1 LDAFSGKSK
10 RPRISISH
18 SLRSISQ
25 EHTMHLKHLL
35 SASAALTLALIGGML
50 AAPTAN
56 AGTVNE
62 PDTLTIAWLPNDS
75 SDALASMRDEIA
87 KAIAKATGKKVE
99 NKVTTDY
106 AIAIAALENGQAQ
119 IGWFGANEYLTSH
132 ARDPKVIP
140 LVVNTGPSGTLK
152 DALYYSRFV
161 VKKGDEAQYETNG
174 QFGIENIVGKRM
186 SFVSTNSTSGF
197 NMPAAAILGEFTK
210 QPKWKSLTKEDLAQG
225 GTGHFFSQV
234 MFGGSHQL
242 SLVNALM
249 GRSDVSA
256 VCDFLVTAYVNLISG
271 QDNTAGA
278 VYEIKKDANAPFSA
292 LGGKQFVIIKSIPV
306 LNPPVEVNSA
316 YLTDKTMSEITDVLT
331 SDAVAN
337 NPKIF
342 APTNSQSSDFQRP
355 ARFVKVTD
363 GWYDPMRKVLG
374 LE

>member
-1 LDAFSGKSK
+1 MKF
-10 RPRISISH
+10 
-18 SLRSISQ
+18 
-25 EHTMHLKHLL
+25 KHIL
-35 SASAALTLALIGGML
+35 SASALALSLSLIGGL
-50 AAPTAN
+50 ATAPA
-56 AGTVNE
+56 AHAASE

-99 NKVTTDY
+99 NKLTTDY

-161 VKKGDEAQYETNG
+161 VKKGNEKKYEADG
-174 QFGIENIVGKRM
+174 DLGIANIVGKRM
-186 SFVSTNSTSGF
+186 SFVSTSSTSGF
-197 NMPAAAILGEFTK
+197 NMPAAAIVGQFK
-210 QPKWKSLTKEDLAQG
+210 HDPKWKNLKFEDLTQG
-225 GTGHFFSQV
+225 GSGKFFKQV

-242 SLVNALM
+242 SLVNVLT

-256 VCDFLVTAYVNLISG
+256 VCDFLVTAYVNLESG
-271 QDNTAGA
+271 KDNTAGA
-278 VYEIKKDANAPFSA
+278 VYMVKKDAGAPFT
-292 LGGKQFVIIKSIPV
+292 GVRGKEFVIIKSIPV

-316 YLTDKTMSEITDVLT
+316 YLSEKTMKQIADVLT
-331 SDAVAN
+331 SDEVAN

-342 APTNSQSSDFQRP
+342 APAGSKASDFTRP
-355 ARFVKVTD
+355 ARFVKVSD
-363 GWYDPMRKVLG
+363 SWYDPMRKVLG
-374 LE
+374 IK

>member
-1 LDAFSGKSK
+1 
-10 RPRISISH
+10 
-18 SLRSISQ
+18 
-25 EHTMHLKHLL
+25 MHLKDVL
-35 SASAALTLALIGGML
+35 SARVVALSLALIGGAA
-50 AAPTAN
+50 AAPTAS
-56 AGTVNE
+56 AATVNE

-75 SDALASMRDEIA
+75 SDTLASMRDEIA

-99 NKVTTDY
+99 NKLTTDY

-132 ARDPKVIP
+132 ARDPKVVP

-161 VKKGDEAQYETNG
+161 VAKGNEKQYEADGTL
-174 QFGIENIVGKRM
+174 GIDNIVGKRM

-197 NMPAAAILGEFTK
+197 NMPAAAILGEFDK
-210 QPKWKSLTKEDLAQG
+210 QPKWKTLTKEDLAQG
-225 GTGHFFSQV
+225 GPGHFFSQV

-242 SLVNALM
+242 SLVNALT

-256 VCDFLVTAYVNLISG
+256 VCDFLVTAYVNLVSG
-271 QDNTAGA
+271 KDNTAGA
-278 VYEIKKDANAPFSA
+278 VYEIKKDAAAPFTA

-306 LNPPVEVNSA
+306 LNPPVEVNSG
-316 YLTDKTMSEITDVLT
+316 YLTQKTMKAIADVLS
-331 SDAVAN
+331 SDEVAN

-342 APTNSQSSDFQRP
+342 AATSQGSDFQKP

-363 GWYDPMRKVLG
+363 SWYDPMRKVLG
-374 LE
+374 IE

>member
-1 LDAFSGKSK
+1 
-10 RPRISISH
+10 
-18 SLRSISQ
+18 
-25 EHTMHLKHLL
+25 MHLRHNLA
-35 SASAALTLALIGGML
+35 ASAIALTLSLIGGISVASTAK
-50 AAPTAN
+50 AA
-56 AGTVNE
+56 TVNE
-62 PDTLTIAWLPNDS
+62 PDTITIAWLPNDS
-75 SDALASMRDEIA
+75 SDTLASMRDEIA

-99 NKVTTDY
+99 NKLTTDY

-140 LVVNTGPSGTLK
+140 LVVNTGPSGTLN

-161 VKKGDEAQYETNG
+161 VKKGNETQYETNG
-174 QFGIENIVGKRM
+174 QLGIDNIVDKRM

-210 QPKWKSLTKEDLAQG
+210 ESKWKNLTKEDLAQG
-225 GTGHFFSQV
+225 GPSHFFSQV

-242 SLVNALM
+242 SLVNVLTD
-249 GRSDVSA
+249 RSDVSA

-271 QDNTAGA
+271 KDNTTGA
-278 VYEIKKDANAPFSA
+278 VYAIKQDAAAPFST

-316 YLTDKTMSEITDVLT
+316 YLTDKTMNEITDVLT
-331 SDAVAN
+331 SDVVAN

-342 APTNSQSSDFQRP
+342 AATSQSPDFQRP

-363 GWYDPMRKVLG
+363 SWYDPMRKVLG
-374 LE
+374 IE

>member
-1 LDAFSGKSK
+1 
-10 RPRISISH
+10 
-18 SLRSISQ
+18 
-25 EHTMHLKHLL
+25 MHLKRVL
-35 SASAALTLALIGGML
+35 SAGALALTLSLIGGIST
-50 AAPTAN
+50 APAAN
-56 AGTVNE
+56 AATFKE

-75 SDALASMRDEIA
+75 SDTLASMRDEIA

-99 NKVTTDY
+99 NKLTTDY

-161 VKKGDEAQYETNG
+161 VKKGEEAKYESNG
-174 QFGIENIVGKRM
+174 HFNIDNIVGKRM

-197 NMPAAAILGEFTK
+197 NMPAAAILGHFK
-210 QPKWKSLTKEDLAQG
+210 NDPKWKGLTKEDLAQG
-225 GTGHFFSQV
+225 GEGHFFRQV

-242 SLVNALM
+242 SLVNALT
-249 GRSDVSA
+249 GRADVAA
-256 VCDFLVTAYVNLISG
+256 VCDFLVTNYVRLVSG
-271 QDNTAGA
+271 ADNTAGA
-278 VYEIKKDANAPFSA
+278 VYEIKQGAAAPFTS

-316 YLTDKTMSEITDVLT
+316 YLTDKTMKGITDALT
-331 SDAVAN
+331 SDEVTH

-342 APTNSQSSDFQRP
+342 APAGAKGSDFQAP
-355 ARFVKVTD
+355 ARIVKVTD
-363 GWYDPMRKVLG
+363 SWYDPMRKVLG
-374 LE
+374 IK

>member
-1 LDAFSGKSK
+1 
-10 RPRISISH
+10 
-18 SLRSISQ
+18 
-25 EHTMHLKHLL
+25 MHLKHVV
-35 SASAALTLALIGGML
+35 SASAVALALCLIGGMA
-50 AAPTAN
+50 AAPIAD
-56 AGTVNE
+56 AATVNE

-75 SDALASMRDEIA
+75 SDTLASMRDEIA
-87 KAIAKATGKKVE
+87 KAISNATGKRVE
-99 NKVTTDY
+99 NKLTTDY

-140 LVVNTGPSGTLK
+140 LVVNTGPSGTLN

-161 VKKGDEAQYETNG
+161 VLKGNETQYQDAG
-174 QFGIENIVGKRM
+174 GLGIDNIVGKRM

-197 NMPAAAILGEFTK
+197 NMPAAAILGEFDK
-210 QPKWKSLTKEDLAQG
+210 QPKWKKLTKEDLAQG
-225 GTGHFFSQV
+225 GSGRFFSQV

-242 SLVNALM
+242 SLVNVLT

-256 VCDFLVTAYVNLISG
+256 VCDFLVTAYVNLVAG
-271 QDNTAGA
+271 KDNTAGA
-278 VYEIKKDANAPFSA
+278 IYEIKKDAAAPFTA

-316 YLTDKTMSEITDVLT
+316 YLTDKTMKAIADVLS
-331 SDAVAN
+331 SDEVAN

-342 APTNSQSSDFQRP
+342 APANTPGSDFQKP

-363 GWYDPMRKVLG
+363 SWYDPMRKILG
-374 LE
+374 IE

>member
-1 LDAFSGKSK
+1 M
-10 RPRISISH
+10 H
-18 SLRSISQ
+18 LRS
-25 EHTMHLKHLL
+25 LL
-35 SASAALTLALIGGML
+35 AASALALTLSLIAGVS
-50 AAPTAN
+50 AAPMAN
-56 AGTVNE
+56 AATVNE

-75 SDALASMRDEIA
+75 SDTLASMRDEIA
-87 KAIAKATGKKVE
+87 KAIAKATGKKVV

-106 AIAIAALENGQAQ
+106 AIAIAALESGQAQ

-132 ARDPKVIP
+132 ARDPMVIP

-161 VKKGDEAQYETNG
+161 VKKGEQKHYEADG
-174 QFGIENIVGKRM
+174 QLSIDNIVGKRM

-210 QPKWKSLTKEDLAQG
+210 EPKWKKLTKEDLTQG
-225 GTGHFFSQV
+225 GPGHFFQQV
-234 MFGGSHQL
+234 MFAGSHQL
-242 SLVNALM
+242 SLVNALT

-271 QDNTAGA
+271 QDNAVGA
-278 VYEIKKDANAPFSA
+278 VYAIKNNAAAPFSA
-292 LGGKQFVIIKSIPV
+292 LGGQEFVIIKSIPV

-316 YLTDKTMSEITDVLT
+316 FLTEKTMKEITDALS

-363 GWYDPMRKVLG
+363 SWYDPMRKVLG

>member
-1 LDAFSGKSK
+1 
-10 RPRISISH
+10 
-18 SLRSISQ
+18 
-25 EHTMHLKHLL
+25 
-35 SASAALTLALIGGML
+35 
-50 AAPTAN
+50 
-56 AGTVNE
+56 
-62 PDTLTIAWLPNDS
+62 
-75 SDALASMRDEIA
+75 MRDEIA
-87 KAIAKATGKKVE
+87 KAISKATGKKVE

-161 VKKGDEAQYETNG
+161 VKKGNENQYEADG
-174 QFGIENIVGKRM
+174 KFGIENIVGKRM

-210 QPKWKSLTKEDLAQG
+210 QPKWKSLTKDDLAQG
-225 GTGHFFSQV
+225 GPGHFFSQV

-278 VYEIKKDANAPFSA
+278 VYEIKKDANAPFSS

-316 YLTDKTMSEITDVLT
+316 YLTDKTMTEIADVLS

-363 GWYDPMRKVLG
+363 AWYNPMRKVLG
-374 LE
+374 IE

>member
-1 LDAFSGKSK
+1 
-10 RPRISISH
+10 
-18 SLRSISQ
+18 
-25 EHTMHLKHLL
+25 MHLKHLL
-35 SASAALTLALIGGML
+35 SASAALTLALVGGML
-50 AAPTAN
+50 AAPTAS
-56 AGTVNE
+56 AATVNE

>member
-1 LDAFSGKSK
+1 
-10 RPRISISH
+10 
-18 SLRSISQ
+18 
-25 EHTMHLKHLL
+25 MHLKHVL
-35 SASAALTLALIGGML
+35 SASAVALTLFLIGGVA
-50 AAPTAN
+50 AAPA
-56 AGTVNE
+56 AKAATVNE

-75 SDALASMRDEIA
+75 SDTLATMRDEIA
-87 KAIAKATGKKVE
+87 KVIAKATGKKVE
-99 NKVTTDY
+99 NKLTTDY

-140 LVVNTGPSGTLK
+140 LAVNTGPSGTLK

-161 VKKGDEAQYETNG
+161 VPKGNESQYQAAG
-174 QFGIENIVGKRM
+174 GLGIDNIVGKRM

-197 NMPAAAILGEFTK
+197 NMPAAAILGEFGK
-210 QPKWKSLTKEDLAQG
+210 QPKWKNLTKEDLAQG
-225 GTGHFFSQV
+225 GPGHFFSQV

-242 SLVNALM
+242 SLVNALT

-256 VCDFLVTAYVNLISG
+256 VCDFLVAAYVNLVSG
-271 QDNTAGA
+271 KDNTAGA
-278 VYEIKKDANAPFSA
+278 VYEIKKDAAAPFTA

-316 YLTDKTMSEITDVLT
+316 YLTDKTMKAIADVLS
-331 SDAVAN
+331 SDEVAN

-342 APTNSQSSDFQRP
+342 APTSQSSDFQKP

-363 GWYDPMRKVLG
+363 SWYDPMRKVLG
-374 LE
+374 IE